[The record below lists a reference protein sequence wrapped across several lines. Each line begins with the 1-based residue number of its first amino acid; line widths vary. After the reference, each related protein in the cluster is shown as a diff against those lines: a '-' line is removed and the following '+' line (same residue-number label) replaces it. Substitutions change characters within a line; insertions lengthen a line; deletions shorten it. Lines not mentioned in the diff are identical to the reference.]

1 MSPVLSSGSVG
12 WPWVGVL
19 CALFFLCGGTVAW
32 ILGYHIGFSE
42 GKRAAREERDDVLQH
57 RV

>member
-1 MSPVLSSGSVG
+1 MPLVLSSGFVS
-12 WPWVGVL
+12 WSWAGVL

-32 ILGYHIGFSE
+32 ILGYHIGFAE
-42 GKRAAREERDDVLQH
+42 GKRADREERDDVRQY